1 MRSQS
6 AVLPEASLYAP
17 LGEFLRACLGMFGRD
32 TATVAAQART
42 TFGVPDFVV
51 AEHNMPIGFVEAKR
65 PGVDLARLRGHD
77 KQQLEQFRNLEN
89 VLYTDYSA
97 FRLYE
102 HGELVASADLGGTE
116 VLDTAGPSPTA
127 ARETELRDLLERFLS
142 HSPTVP
148 ANASDLARLLARATR
163 VLRDATAQLMS
174 SDTKGQLSRERDRW
188 RDLLFEDVNDH
199 EFADAYA
206 QTVVYGL
213 LTTRLDQPE
222 GVLTLDGAGEALREH
237 HAFLS
242 AAFRTLT
249 MAEIRQPLDWAV
261 RVVLTVLQPVGL
273 ETFRRTRYADDP
285 LLYFYEEFLGAY
297 DKDLQ
302 QSRGVYYTP
311 PSVVDFRSVRW
322 QVKTREPVMIVVGNP
337 PYERARGRPAS
348 DWLQQLMPTFTDPV
362 RPEARVNLKN
372 LADPYVHFFRWSLWK
387 LFEAA
392 PADGTRVL
400 SFISN
405 RSYLLDY
412 AFEGVRK
419 VLRER
424 FDELWIVDLEGESR
438 GAVATENVFDIRVG
452 VCIIVAVR
460 NDAAPKSGDA
470 TVRYTCFRGT
480 RDDKERQLKQDLL
493 GLTWTTLTRGAGE
506 PFLPEPTGAW
516 RRWTPLDVLMP
527 VRQSGVQTKRD
538 KLVVAPTTEVLE
550 RQLRAFS
557 DPSVSHE
564 ERVKRFHETRDRS
577 TPMAPAFRPDRVR
590 RYGYRPFSRTW
601 LYDERALVDFP
612 RPRLHAL
619 WFAGQRGLM
628 TLPKGHGP
636 GPAAVLH
643 TDLPDLHGFRGSY
656 GGHVFPFWLDPDRTA
671 PNLAPGALAALGEL
685 YGAYVSADDVF
696 GHVVSVLNAP
706 SYTLLFRD
714 GLAQGFP
721 RLPFPVSAESFA
733 ASSGLGRRLLPVLAM
748 ETGSGAPVRLHGRP
762 SPIRPGRFTGDRL
775 YVSEAA
781 WVAPVTE
788 SAWAYQVSGYRV
800 LPRWLE
806 YRKDLDLSRDLEL
819 VDELLATVGA
829 IQRVVEMAPDLESN
843 LEHLLA
849 GDTVGRAS
857 VVPFDLATA
866 ARQLAAQANDEVAAE
881 ARLWDELSDE
891 ALRRSEGGS

>member
-1 MRSQS
+1 MTTRAFEDAVATYVRDVRQMRSQS

-42 TFGVPDFVV
+42 TYGVPDFVV
-51 AEHNMPIGFVEAKR
+51 AEQNMPIGFIEAKR

-142 HSPTVP
+142 HAPTVP

-188 RDLLFEDVNDH
+188 RDLLFEDVNDS

-213 LTTRLDQPE
+213 LTARLDQPE

-285 LLYFYEEFLGAY
+285 LLYFYEEFSAPTTRTC
-297 DKDLQ
+297 
-302 QSRGVYYTP
+302 SRAAASTTRRR
-311 PSVVDFRSVRW
+311 PSSTSRSVRW
-322 QVKTREPVMIVVGNP
+322 PMSRS
-337 PYERARGRPAS
+337 A
-348 DWLQQLMPTFTDPV
+348 
-362 RPEARVNLKN
+362 
-372 LADPYVHFFRWSLWK
+372 LATSSCWRTTSSRW
-387 LFEAA
+387 
-392 PADGTRVL
+392 T
-400 SFISN
+400 
-405 RSYLLDY
+405 
-412 AFEGVRK
+412 
-419 VLRER
+419 
-424 FDELWIVDLEGESR
+424 
-438 GAVATENVFDIRVG
+438 
-452 VCIIVAVR
+452 
-460 NDAAPKSGDA
+460 
-470 TVRYTCFRGT
+470 
-480 RDDKERQLKQDLL
+480 
-493 GLTWTTLTRGAGE
+493 
-506 PFLPEPTGAW
+506 
-516 RRWTPLDVLMP
+516 RRW
-527 VRQSGVQTKRD
+527 
-538 KLVVAPTTEVLE
+538 
-550 RQLRAFS
+550 
-557 DPSVSHE
+557 
-564 ERVKRFHETRDRS
+564 
-577 TPMAPAFRPDRVR
+577 DRVR
-590 RYGYRPFSRTW
+590 RYGYRPFSHTW
-601 LYDERALVDFP
+601 LYDEYAFVDRP
-612 RPRLHAL
+612 RPQLHAL
-619 WFAGQRGLM
+619 WFPGQQALV

-643 TDLPDLHGFRGSY
+643 TDLPDLHSFRGSY
-656 GGHVFPFWLDPDRTA
+656 GGHVFPFWRDPDRTA
-671 PNLAPGALAALGEL
+671 PNLAPGTLAALGEL
-685 YGAYVSADDVF
+685 YDTEVTVDDVF
-696 GHVVSVLNAP
+696 GHVVAVLTAP
-706 SYTLLFRD
+706 SYTLLFRE

-721 RLPFPVSAESFA
+721 RVPFPVSATSFA
-733 ASSGLGRRLLPVLAM
+733 ASSALGRRLLPVLAM
-748 ETGSGAPVRLHGRP
+748 EPGSGAPVRLHGRP
-762 SPIRPGRFTGDRL
+762 GPIRPGRFIGDRL

-781 WVAPVTE
+781 WVAPVIE
-788 SAWAYQVSGYRV
+788 SGWAHQVSGYRV